1 MASTVVG
8 RTLTTMSLLNW
19 CDEGPATVSLQA
31 TVEDAIQ
38 TMLEKQV
45 GAVAVIDEQGIVAGM
60 FTERDVLAKF
70 ALSGRDARTT
80 PVRELMSP
88 MVEMATQETT
98 AAEAFGVML
107 ERHYRHLPV
116 VDENGKV
123 LGILSIRNILEARID
138 DLLAELENKTFDSD
152 KPKRENVIQLPPPTH
167 RHR

>member
-1 MASTVVG
+1 
-8 RTLTTMSLLNW
+8 MSLLKW

-31 TVEDAIQ
+31 TVADAIN

-45 GAVAVIDEQGIVAGM
+45 GAVGVIDEQGVVAGM

-70 ALSGRDARTT
+70 ALSGRDAKTT

-88 MVEMATQETT
+88 MVEMATDENTP
-98 AAEAFGVML
+98 AEALKVML

-116 VDENGKV
+116 VDEQGKV

-138 DLLAELENKTFDSD
+138 DLLAELDTKSH
-152 KPKRENVIQLPPPTH
+152 IHLA
-167 RHR
+167 